1 MPSVKNQKPTVVVIP
16 DAENHKSTR
25 FMPYEEKKVD
35 RITDEMRQA
44 EEQGILLIDFKK
56 RTGPAAPAAEN
67 GPPEKPAAPVP
78 RDKEAKK

>member
-1 MPSVKNQKPTVVVIP
+1 MPVVKNQKPTVVVVP

-44 EEQGILLIDFKK
+44 EEQGILLIDFKR
-56 RTGPAAPAAEN
+56 RTGPAAEN
-67 GPPEKPAAPVP
+67 GSADKPAAPAP
-78 RDKEAKK
+78 KEKEAKK